1 MLTPDTFLLTLY
13 VTVDDFCK
21 VHRAP
26 RYHPGPRSGLCESE
40 VVTLCTYGQWRQ
52 FRSERA
58 FYRYA
63 ARHLKSAFPLLP
75 ERSQFNRLVR
85 QHTEAITAFFLY
97 LAEQLTPRAAAYEV
111 LDGTGVAVRNVSRP
125 GEGWLPG
132 QANVGWSNRLGW
144 YEGFY
149 LLSSVT
155 PEGVLS
161 GFGFGPASTKDQTMA
176 ETFFAARAQPQPRLA
191 SVGSSQ
197 PDCYVADKGFEG
209 HKRHWHWRL
218 DYGVRVVSAPKRS
231 NKRVRWPKPL
241 RRWLASIRQIVETV
255 NHCLHN
261 VFRLDSERPHA
272 LDGFQ
277 ARLAATCALHNFCIW
292 LNRQLGRPSLAFA
305 ELIDW

>member
-1 MLTPDTFLLTLY
+1 M
-13 VTVDDFCK
+13 
-21 VHRAP
+21 
-26 RYHPGPRSGLCESE
+26 
-40 VVTLCTYGQWRQ
+40 
-52 FRSERA
+52 ERA
-58 FYRYA
+58 WPFATSDA
-63 ARHLKSAFPLLP
+63 A
-75 ERSQFNRLVR
+75 
-85 QHTEAITAFFLY
+85 
-97 LAEQLTPRAAAYEV
+97 
-111 LDGTGVAVRNVSRP
+111 
-125 GEGWLPG
+125 GEGWLAG
-132 QANVGWSNRLGW
+132 QANAGWSNRLGW

-149 LLSSVT
+149 LLNSVT

-191 SVGSSQ
+191 SVASSQ

-209 HKRHWHWRL
+209 YKRHRHWKL
-218 DYGVRVVSAPKRS
+218 DYGAHVVSAPRECS
-231 NKRVRWPKPL
+231 KRVRWPKQL

-255 NHCLHN
+255 NNCLHN